1 MVEKIIRI
9 FLELIDKIIIAVL
22 SVSLFLEVACSVKK
36 FGHSFVLSDIFDII
50 DELSP

>member
-1 MVEKIIRI
+1 MVEKMIRI
-9 FLELIDKIIIAVL
+9 FLELIGKLIIAML

-36 FGHSFVLSDIFDII
+36 FGHSFVLSYIFDII